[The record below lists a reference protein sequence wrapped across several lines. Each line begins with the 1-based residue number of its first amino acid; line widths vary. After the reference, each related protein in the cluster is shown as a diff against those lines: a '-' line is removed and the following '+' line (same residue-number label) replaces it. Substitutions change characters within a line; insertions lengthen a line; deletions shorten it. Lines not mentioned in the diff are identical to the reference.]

1 MQANFIRQIAQ
12 KDSSEFQ
19 VNLSAI
25 ALYKRFF
32 IYVWRHKIHLILGSS
47 TIFFLSFL
55 QIIIPQITRYVIDV
69 VIPERKIA
77 LIPWLGLGIAVI
89 TLLIG
94 SLNFARSYM
103 MSLVGQKTIF
113 DIRNELYKHLQTLS
127 LSFFENQRTGTL
139 MTRVT
144 KDVDA
149 LEKLITTDVAEII
162 AEIFTFIV
170 IVTYLIYAD
179 WQLTLLILIA
189 LPIMLYLTQFFGK
202 QMRGAYREIQ
212 QQSAEINNHLQETLS
227 NIKLIKACANE
238 GYEIDRFSEYNRQ
251 NMEAN
256 IRAVRLWS
264 GFAPVIDFMNNLG
277 FITVLAYGAWE
288 VIGGRMTVG
297 DLTAFLAYLNHLN
310 QPAKRFSKVMHVIQ
324 KGATALER
332 IFDILDTQPEVK
344 EKPDAIALPPIQG
357 NLHWQGVEFGYNSG
371 QTVIHNFSLD
381 IQSGMTVALVGSSGA
396 GKSTIANLAARFYEP
411 QQGRILIDEH
421 DIRDVTLKSLRSQ
434 MGIVSQET
442 LLLHGTV
449 KENIGYGKPEVT
461 DADIESAA
469 RVANAHEFIISLPQG
484 YDTII
489 GERGVKLSGGQ
500 RQRLAIARAL
510 IKNPRFLILDE
521 ATSALDTESE
531 HLIQQA
537 LQELLRNRTCL
548 VIAHRLSTIQ
558 NADLIVVLEEGSIQE
573 TGTHSELLAQ
583 GGRYT
588 YLHAMQFPQKLSPQ
602 VQSQLLVRNL

>member
-12 KDSSEFQ
+12 KDPSEFQ

-32 IYVWRHKIHLILGSS
+32 NYVWQHKLQLILGSS

-55 QIIIPQITRYVIDV
+55 QVIIPQITRYVIDV
-69 VIPERKIA
+69 IIPERRID
-77 LIPWLGLGIAVI
+77 LLPWLGLGIAVI

-103 MSLVGQKTIF
+103 MSLVGQQTIF
-113 DIRNELYKHLQTLS
+113 DIRNDLYKHLQTLS
-127 LSFFENQRTGTL
+127 LNFFENQRTGTL

-179 WQLTLLILIA
+179 WQLTLLILIT
-189 LPIMLYLTQFFGK
+189 LPIMIYLTQLFGT
-202 QMRGAYREIQ
+202 QMRGAYREVQ
-212 QQSAEINNHLQETLS
+212 QQGAEINNHLQETLS

-238 GYEIDRFSEYNRQ
+238 GYEIDRFSEHNRQ
-251 NMEAN
+251 NMTAN
-256 IRAVRLWS
+256 IRAVRLSS

-277 FITVLAYGAWE
+277 FITVLSYGAWE
-288 VIGGRMTVG
+288 VIGGRMTLG

-332 IFDILDTQPEVK
+332 IFEILDTQPQVK
-344 EKPDAIALPPIQG
+344 EKPEAIALPQIQG
-357 NLHWQGVEFGYNSG
+357 NIRWEGVDFAYNSS
-371 QTVIHNFSLD
+371 QPVIHDFSLD
-381 IQSGMTVALVGSSGA
+381 MQPGMTVALVGSSGA
-396 GKSTIANLAARFYEP
+396 GKSTIANLAARFYDP
-411 QQGRILIDEH
+411 QQGRIIIDGI
-421 DIRDVTLKSLRSQ
+421 DIRDVTLQSLRSQ

-449 KENIGYGKPEVT
+449 RDNIAYGKPGVR
-461 DADIESAA
+461 DAEIEAA
-469 RVANAHEFIISLPQG
+469 AKVANAHEFIISLPKG
-484 YDTII
+484 YDTLI

-531 HLIQQA
+531 QLIQQA
-537 LQELLRNRTCL
+537 LQELLKNRTCL

-558 NADLIVVLEEGSIQE
+558 NADLIVVLEQGRIQE
-573 TGTHSELLAQ
+573 KGTHRELLAQ
-583 GGRYT
+583 AGRYAC
-588 YLHAMQFPQKLSPQ
+588 LHAIQFPQKL
-602 VQSQLLVRNL
+602 QLLEQS